1 MTSLPPESRFGA
13 GLTLALAALLFPH
26 AVAGAPE
33 LKLDTQIRVVP
44 AIQDEPPCDPDAPAW
59 QPVLLRTVVNT
70 LDTGLTSV
78 FLQRR
83 CGAVLARVPDLEQ
96 MRIRSRDQN
105 IITVNGHEFVNL
117 REFPGLSY
125 QIDPTAAVLNIE
137 GEPWIFFPTV
147 IDANQGRDIRLTPPA
162 SGAFLNYGAYLLGET
177 GSGSSWAGNLGLGA
191 FNGWGVAVSD
201 WLVLDRPARPMA
213 RLNTTF
219 YRDFP
224 EWISGLRIGDVQP
237 RSGGW
242 GSGAPIGGVQYL
254 RNFSTRPGMVITP
267 VRMMDALTARSAIL
281 QLSTLNYG
289 DPDARR
295 SPYLYGGL
303 STVPHGP
310 VELTNLPTYNNGEY
324 ELRLRDA
331 LGREQTVRQSYFFS
345 EGLLRTGLHDFS
357 YSAGVMR
364 RGFLSDHYDE
374 PGVSATHRYGV
385 NNWLTAQAHF
395 EGTEDN
401 QAVGVSAATA
411 IPWAGVLNTTVATTR
426 GLGAR
431 DDAIHYSV
439 ALENRYR
446 HFAYA
451 LRHEAFDEGFLLPNN
466 PLPRN
471 SAKSRSL
478 ISAASRLPWGDSL
491 SLSYSDARSRIQT
504 PVRGIRANYAWRL
517 PANLTVNLFGSW
529 LIDPVDDWSA
539 GLSVHV
545 PLSALVPRLPQ
556 RYGPFEARRTRL
568 SVQGTDGQTQDAFL
582 QARVSSTARL
592 GDEHIG
598 LAYSN
603 NLIGNQAQTVSASWV
618 GHTISALAGYTQAEQ
633 IDTWTLGASSGLV
646 WISDR
651 LKPTRPIHNSFAL
664 IRLGE
669 DNAGVRVNG
678 HAADRRGD
686 VLLSPL
692 QPYYDNPIRIN
703 AGDLP
708 PNVRA
713 DALEYS
719 INPHFRSGSV
729 LQARLPVIR
738 DALVSIRLEGD
749 DGQLVPLPMG
759 ALVFADGRDE
769 TFPVGRDG
777 RVYAHGL
784 NDVTTLFVQWRGR
797 RCDLAV
803 LLPDHVPDL
812 TIPEIGPLLCAGVR
826 P

>member
-1 MTSLPPESRFGA
+1 MRVRHVCALLA
-13 GLTLALAALLFPH
+13 GGLLSTTATLA
-26 AVAGAPE
+26 APA
-33 LKLDTQIRVVP
+33 LKLETEIRVVP
-44 AIQDEPPCDPDAPAW
+44 AISDEAPCDPDAPAW

-70 LDTGLTSV
+70 LDTGITTV

-96 MRIRSRDQN
+96 MRIRSRGQPVV
-105 IITVNGHEFVNL
+105 TVNGHEFVNL
-117 REFPGLSY
+117 RSFPGLSY
-125 QIDPTAAVLNIE
+125 TVDASAAVLRIE

-147 IDANQGRDIRLTPPA
+147 IDANQGRDIQLTPPA
-162 SGAFLNYGAYLLGET
+162 SGAYLNYGAYLLGET
-177 GSGSSWAGNLGLGA
+177 GSGHSWAGNLGLGV

-201 WLVLDRPARPMA
+201 WLVLDRPSRPLA
-213 RLNTTF
+213 RLNSTF

-242 GSGAPIGGVQYL
+242 GSGAPIGGIQYL

-345 EGLLRTGLHDFS
+345 EGLLRAGLHDFS

-374 PGVSATHRYGV
+374 PGVSATHRYGI
-385 NNWLTAQAHF
+385 NNWLTLQAHA

-401 QAVGVSAATA
+401 QAVGLTSATA
-411 IPWAGVLNTTVATTR
+411 IPWVGVVTATLATTR
-426 GLGAR
+426 GLGPR

-446 HFAYA
+446 SFAYA
-451 LRHEAFDEGFLLPNN
+451 ARHEAFDEGFLLPGNPLTNN
-466 PLPRN
+466 P
-471 SAKSRSL
+471 AKSRS
-478 ISAASRLPWGDSL
+478 IVSAASRLPWGDSL
-491 SLSYSDARSRIQT
+491 SLSYSDARSRIQA
-504 PVRGIRANYAWRL
+504 PVRGLRANYALRL
-517 PANLTVNLFGSW
+517 PANLTVNLFGAW
-529 LIDPVDDWSA
+529 LLDPVDDWSA
-539 GLSVHV
+539 GLSLHM
-545 PLSALVPRLPQ
+545 PLSALMPRLPQ
-556 RYGPFEARRTRL
+556 RTGPFESRRTRL
-568 SVQGTDGQTQDAFL
+568 SLQGTDGQTQDAFL
-582 QARVSSTARL
+582 QARVSSTARI

-598 LAYSN
+598 LAYAN
-603 NLIGNQAQTVSASWV
+603 NLLGNEAQTLSASWV
-618 GHTISALAGYTQAEQ
+618 GRTVSALAGYTQAETV
-633 IDTWTLGASSGLV
+633 DTWTVGASSGFV
-646 WISDR
+646 WIGDR
-651 LKPTRPIHNSFAL
+651 IKPSRPIHNSFAL
-664 IRLGE
+664 VRLGE
-669 DNAGVRVNG
+669 ENAGVRVNG
-678 HAADRRGD
+678 QAADNRGD
-686 VLLSPL
+686 ILLSPL

-703 AGDLP
+703 AADLP

-719 INPHFRSGSV
+719 INPHFRSGS
-729 LQARLPVIR
+729 LLRAQLPVIR
-738 DALVSIRLEGD
+738 DALVSIRLED
-749 DGQLVPLPMG
+749 HNGQLVPLPMG

-784 NDVTTLFVQWRGR
+784 KDVTTLFVQWRGR

-803 LLPDHVPDL
+803 LLPDEVPDL